1 MPKTKTRK
9 LIAGIIVLA
18 VLAAYL
24 AYSGFLPRFSLI
36 PGPEGVRAM
45 NYGLQWGLGGKVLK
59 ASTVDALP
67 SGFQWTNN
75 QPSILSFKHVQ
86 DSGEPSG
93 GFFVNGPWWW
103 YDHGNGEVSSEVQ
116 HPMLSDDPV
125 GLNTRQLTYYKYVK
139 VSDTKV
145 EIHKVVVHLIP
156 ADFVIQLWIKPGCG
170 VYTFKDINVWYALD
184 TVTWLNAYTSS
195 PPPDPNPLTNDTV
208 KFLSSNYRGAFP
220 IIAWIGQYKSW
231 VFTKDDGTA
240 KSSPPEDA
248 AVGYVNLEPDLSGRF
263 IDLYTSPSSKYSLL
277 LTADV
282 VRNPDLVA
290 QALTP
295 NALPDPRFAETVYFK
310 IRLAKFGAYVKDEGN
325 HYWSYST
332 WYPSVYYRLRVVY
345 AVYGEYV
352 YLWTAKSAEEVGY
365 TPDTWELRE
374 TKKEE
379 YLDPITWFFRAAGAW
394 LSNPINQL
402 WVLLIIIV
410 IVIIVISISS
420 PGIWALLLQRKSG
433 KGK

>member
-1 MPKTKTRK
+1 
-9 LIAGIIVLA
+9 
-18 VLAAYL
+18 
-24 AYSGFLPRFSLI
+24 
-36 PGPEGVRAM
+36 
-45 NYGLQWGLGGKVLK
+45 
-59 ASTVDALP
+59 
-67 SGFQWTNN
+67 
-75 QPSILSFKHVQ
+75 
-86 DSGEPSG
+86 
-93 GFFVNGPWWW
+93 
-103 YDHGNGEVSSEVQ
+103 
-116 HPMLSDDPV
+116 
-125 GLNTRQLTYYKYVK
+125 
-139 VSDTKV
+139 
-145 EIHKVVVHLIP
+145 
-156 ADFVIQLWIKPGCG
+156 
-170 VYTFKDINVWYALD
+170 
-184 TVTWLNAYTSS
+184 
-195 PPPDPNPLTNDTV
+195 V

-263 IDLYTSPSSKYSLL
+263 IDLYTSPGSKYSLL

-345 AVYGEYV
+345 AIYGEYV

-394 LSNPINQL
+394 LSNPVNQL

-410 IVIIVISISS
+410 IVIIVISIAS

-433 KGK
+433 RGK